1 MDMKVIDGIIVGAFG
16 GAAAGVV
23 VYAVQYFH
31 QKIVFF
37 VECRRVHKWLAEHT
51 TLELGKE
58 FRSTRTIASWNNITE
73 DRARFICS
81 AHKKIYLSTGPKE
94 DMWGIHL
101 KQFPR
106 KDFGNDT

>member
-1 MDMKVIDGIIVGAFG
+1 MGMKVIDGIIVGAVG

-23 VYAVQYFH
+23 VYAVQYIH

-37 VECRRVHKWLAEHT
+37 VECRRVYKWLAEHT
-51 TLELGKE
+51 TLEPGKE

-81 AHKKIYLSTGPKE
+81 AHKKIYLSTGQKRRHVGHSFKTVSAE
-94 DMWGIHL
+94 RFW
-101 KQFPR
+101 Q
-106 KDFGNDT
+106 